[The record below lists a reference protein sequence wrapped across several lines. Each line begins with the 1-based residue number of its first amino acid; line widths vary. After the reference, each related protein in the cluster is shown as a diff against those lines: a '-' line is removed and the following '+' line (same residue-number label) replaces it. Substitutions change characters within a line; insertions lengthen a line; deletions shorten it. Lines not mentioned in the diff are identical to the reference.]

1 MQALTGRGDDYISLN
16 CNRCQQGGIVER
28 ATLWF
33 KCAAVHDPVRPVLK
47 QPAVLGWEAKQRQVD
62 LVLERPFQGEELLHR
77 MKGWFTVDVHQ
88 VIDIVKQHGKLKVLD
103 GYDLVVE
110 ARSQSELDA
119 LSKKMKEAFGQEAW
133 LEPIAKTVLT

>member
-1 MQALTGRGDDYISLN
+1 M
-16 CNRCQQGGIVER
+16 ER

-33 KCAAVHDPVRPVLK
+33 KCAAVHDAVRPVLK
-47 QPAVLGWEAKQRQVD
+47 KPAVLGWEAKRRQVD
-62 LVLERPFQGEELLHR
+62 LVLERPFEGEELLRR

-88 VIDIVKQHGKLKVLD
+88 VIDIVQQHGKLKVLD

-110 ARSQSELDA
+110 TRSQSEMDA
-119 LSKKMKEAFGQEAW
+119 LSEKLTEAFSEEAW